1 MDENPWE
8 TTGEDEN
15 RGPRRVEERDVEVA
29 GVWEARP
36 ADADDN
42 AEDGPFRETFVQLRD
57 RRGRELPIFIGPF
70 EAMSIVHA
78 LGGEATERP
87 LAHDLLRNLVE
98 KLGARI
104 DRIVIDDV
112 FQGTFYARILLE
124 DAGGKSLELDARP
137 SDAIALGLR
146 AGVPIRVAESVLAEA
161 GHTRPNE
168 SSENDD

>member
-8 TTGEDEN
+8 ATGEDEN

-36 ADADDN
+36 ADND
-42 AEDGPFRETFVQLRD
+42 EPEEGKVRETFVQLRD
-57 RRGRELPIFIGPF
+57 RQGRELPIFIGPF

-78 LGGEATERP
+78 LGGEPAERP
-87 LAHDLLRNLVE
+87 LAHDLLRTVIE

-112 FQGTFYARILLE
+112 WQGTFYARVLLE
-124 DAGGKSLELDARP
+124 APGGGVMEIDARP

-146 AGVPIRVAESVLAEA
+146 AKVPIKVAESVLAEA
-161 GHTRPNE
+161 GHANGAPGTE
-168 SSENDD
+168 DEA

>member
-1 MDENPWE
+1 MEDNPWE
-8 TTGEDEN
+8 ATGEDEN
-15 RGPRRVEERDVEVA
+15 RGPRRVDERDVEVA

-36 ADADDN
+36 ADGDGM
-42 AEDGPFRETFVQLRD
+42 EDGPVRETFVQLRD

-70 EAMSIVHA
+70 EAMSIVHG

-87 LAHDLLRNLVE
+87 LAHDLLRIVVE
-98 KLGARI
+98 KLGGRI

-112 FQGTFYARILLE
+112 WQGTFYARILIE
-124 DAGGKSLELDARP
+124 DASGATLEIDARP

-161 GHTRPNE
+161 GH
-168 SSENDD
+168 SSPKDDTPED